1 MKKLR
6 RMVFGEKMPDK
17 DDPKYRARYEKD
29 VEAGRKF
36 CRATRLDRCAAG
48 VQNFATRHSKVF
60 FALIIAVIALCFL
73 FSLHRMCGAWERRR
87 ETVTATEAQRSQ
99 LEIRQNTVETA
110 DYCETDN

>member
-1 MKKLR
+1 
-6 RMVFGEKMPDK
+6 MVFGEKMPDK

-60 FALIIAVIALCFL
+60 FALIIAVIAACFV
-73 FSLHRMCGAWERRR
+73 FSLNRMCGAWERRR
-87 ETVTATEAQRSQ
+87 ETVTATEAQRTQ
-99 LEIRQNTVETA
+99 LEQRQVRGETA
-110 DYCETDN
+110 TDCETDK